1 LEIDRNKILRPS
13 VYIYESIEKWTR
25 SEKSIEKA
33 KQEKGGPGRWK
44 MKGTAAMKET
54 NQVENIEL
62 RHYFYSCPGLDLW
75 AVGRTREEAE
85 RRLKE
90 EIAVLLTRC
99 SKYNPL
105 DKLLEDRASAS
116 LEVRP
121 S

>member
-1 LEIDRNKILRPS
+1 
-13 VYIYESIEKWTR
+13 
-25 SEKSIEKA
+25 
-33 KQEKGGPGRWK
+33 

-54 NQVENIEL
+54 NPIDNIEM
-62 RHYFYSCPGLDLW
+62 RHFFYSCPGLDLW

-85 RRLKE
+85 RKLRE
-90 EIAVLLTRC
+90 EIAVLLMRC
-99 SKYNPL
+99 SKYNAL